1 MAADYVPRRAAELVS
16 EALDDTRVV
25 IINGARQVGKSTL
38 AERVLHEAPR
48 WQARFLDDPQT
59 RLAAESDP
67 VGFLD
72 FDGLMLID
80 EVQRVPGLWLA
91 IKNSVDRDPRPG
103 RFILTGSA
111 RLLALQSLPDALPG
125 RSETI
130 ELWPLSQGEI
140 DSEPDGFVDAAFSA
154 DAVLSAGVS
163 RLHRNDYLARIA
175 RGGYPGAVQRDAPRR
190 RDRFFTSYLNDIVVR
205 DIKQVADIERAADM
219 RRLITLLAARCAGM
233 INMAKLASEL
243 TITEP
248 TVRRY
253 IQILETI
260 YLIQLIPAW
269 SSGATKRVTR
279 APKLMFVDPGL
290 ASYLQTPRTGE
301 QSGGLMENFVM
312 GELARQ
318 LTWSQTAAALYHYH
332 DRDGHEVD
340 AVLED
345 NAGRVIGIEVKSAQ
359 SVRSED
365 LLGLRY
371 LKEKLGSRMHAGYVL
386 YCGADSLSFGDGLGC
401 LPISALWTTG
411 SRFSR
416 APDDSRH

>member
-1 MAADYVPRRAAELVS
+1 
-16 EALDDTRVV
+16 
-25 IINGARQVGKSTL
+25 
-38 AERVLHEAPR
+38 
-48 WQARFLDDPQT
+48 
-59 RLAAESDP
+59 
-67 VGFLD
+67 
-72 FDGLMLID
+72 MLID

-91 IKNSVDRDPRPG
+91 IKNIIDRDPRPG

-140 DSEPDGFVDAAFSA
+140 DSELDGFVDAVFRA

-163 RLHRNDYLARIA
+163 RLHRSDYLARIA
-175 RGGYPGAVQRDAPRR
+175 RGGYPTAVQRDTPRR
-190 RDRFFTSYLNDIVVR
+190 RDRFFSSYLNDIVVR
-205 DIKQVADIERAADM
+205 DIKQVADIERATDM
-219 RRLITLLAARCAGM
+219 RRLITLLAARCGCM

-269 SSGATKRVTR
+269 SFGATKRVTR
-279 APKLMFVDPGL
+279 APKLMFVDSGL
-290 ASYLQTPRTGE
+290 ASYPQTPRISE

-318 LTWSQTAAALYHYH
+318 LTWSETAAALYHYH

-340 AVLED
+340 ADLED
-345 NAGRVIGIEVKSAQ
+345 NGGRVIGIEVKSTQQPLSSRGGFSPVPA
-359 SVRSED
+359 
-365 LLGLRY
+365 LGL
-371 LKEKLGSRMHAGYVL
+371 GVPA
-386 YCGADSLSFGDGLGC
+386 
-401 LPISALWTTG
+401 
-411 SRFSR
+411 
-416 APDDSRH
+416 

>member
-16 EALDDTRVV
+16 EALGDTRVV

-38 AERVLHEAPR
+38 AERVLHAAPR
-48 WQARFLDDPQT
+48 RQARFLDDPQT

-67 VGFLD
+67 VSFLD

-140 DSEPDGFVDAAFSA
+140 DSEPDGFVDAVFGA
-154 DAVLSAGVS
+154 DAVLSSGVS
-163 RLHRNDYLARIA
+163 PLHRSDYLARIA
-175 RGGYPGAVQRDAPRR
+175 RGGYPAAVARDAPRR
-190 RDRFFTSYLNDIVVR
+190 RDRFFASYLNDIIVR
-205 DIKQVADIERAADM
+205 DVKQVADIERAADM
-219 RRLITLLAARCAGM
+219 RRLIALLAARCADM

-279 APKLMFVDPGL
+279 APKLMFVDTGL
-290 ASYLQTPRTGE
+290 ASYLQTPHTSE
-301 QSGGLMENFVM
+301 QAGGLMENFVM

-411 SRFSR
+411 
-416 APDDSRH
+416 

>member
-1 MAADYVPRRAAELVS
+1 MRLAGDYVPRRASALVS
-16 EALDDTRVV
+16 EALSDNRVV

-38 AERVLHEAPR
+38 AERVLPDAPR
-48 WQARFLDDPQT
+48 RQARFLDDPQT
-59 RLAAESDP
+59 RLAAENDP

-80 EVQRVPGLWLA
+80 EVQRAPGLWLA
-91 IKNSVDRDPRPG
+91 IKNIVDRDPRPG

-140 DSEPDGFVDAAFSA
+140 SSEPDGFVDAVFSA
-154 DAVLSAGVS
+154 DGVISADVS
-163 RLHRNDYLARIA
+163 QLRRSDYLARIA
-175 RGGYPGAVQRDAPRR
+175 RGGYPTAVQRDTPRR
-190 RDRFFTSYLNDIVVR
+190 RDRFFSSYLNDIVVR

-219 RRLITLLAARCAGM
+219 RRLITLLAARCTGM

-260 YLIQLIPAW
+260 YLIQLIPSW
-269 SSGATKRVTR
+269 SSGATQRVTR
-279 APKLMFVDPGL
+279 APKLMFVDSGL
-290 ASYLQTPRTGE
+290 ASYLQTPRTSE

-318 LTWSQTAAALYHYH
+318 LTWSETSAALYHYH

-345 NAGRVIGIEVKSAQ
+345 NSGRVVGIEVKSAQ

-371 LKEKLGSRMHAGYVL
+371 LKQKLGSRMHAGYVL

-401 LPISALWTTG
+401 LPISTLWT
-411 SRFSR
+411 S
-416 APDDSRH
+416 

>member
-1 MAADYVPRRAAELVS
+1 VKTAADYIPRRAAELVS
-16 EALDDTRVV
+16 EALVDTRVV

-38 AERVLHEAPR
+38 AERVLHAAPR
-48 WQARFLDDPQT
+48 RQARFLDDPQT

-154 DAVLSAGVS
+154 DSVLSVGAL
-163 RLHRNDYLARIA
+163 RLRRSDYPARIA
-175 RGGYPGAVQRDAPRR
+175 RGGYPAAVARDAPRR
-190 RDRFFTSYLNDIVVR
+190 RDRFFASYLNDIIVR
-205 DIKQVADIERAADM
+205 DVKQVADIERAADM
-219 RRLITLLAARCAGM
+219 RRLIALLAARCAGM
-233 INMAKLASEL
+233 VNMAKLASEL

-260 YLIQLIPAW
+260 YLIQLIPTW
-269 SSGATKRVTR
+269 SSGASKRVTR
-279 APKLMFVDPGL
+279 APKLMFVDTGL
-290 ASYLQTPRTGE
+290 ASYLQTPRTSE
-301 QSGGLMENFVM
+301 QAGGLMENFVM

-318 LTWSQTAAALYHYH
+318 LTWSQTSAALYHYH

-411 SRFSR
+411 
-416 APDDSRH
+416 

>member
-1 MAADYVPRRAAELVS
+1 MSGYSGPVKTSADYVPRRAAELAS
-16 EALDDTRVV
+16 EALSDTRVV

-38 AERVLHEAPR
+38 AERVLREVPR
-48 WQARFLDDPQT
+48 RQARFLDDPQT
-59 RLAAESDP
+59 RLAAENDP
-67 VGFLD
+67 IGFLD

-91 IKNSVDRDPRPG
+91 IKNIVDRDPRPG
-103 RFILTGSA
+103 RFMLTGSA

-140 DSEPDGFVDAAFSA
+140 DGEPDGFVDAVFSA
-154 DAVLSAGVS
+154 DAMPSADAS
-163 RLHRNDYLARIA
+163 RLHRSDYLARIA
-175 RGGYPGAVQRDAPRR
+175 RGGYPTAVQREAPRR
-190 RDRFFTSYLNDIVVR
+190 RDRFFSSYLNDIVVR
-205 DIKQVADIERAADM
+205 DIRQVADIERAADM
-219 RRLITLLAARCAGM
+219 RRLITLLATRCAGM

-260 YLIQLIPAW
+260 YLVQLIPSW

-279 APKLMFVDPGL
+279 APKLMFVDSGL
-290 ASYLQTPRTGE
+290 ASHLQAPRTSE

-318 LTWSQTAAALYHYH
+318 LTWSETAAALYHYH

-340 AVLED
+340 AILED
-345 NAGRVIGIEVKSAQ
+345 NSGRVVGIEVKSAQ

-371 LKEKLGSRMHAGYVL
+371 LKQKLGSRMHAGYFL

-411 SRFSR
+411 
-416 APDDSRH
+416 

>member
-38 AERVLHEAPR
+38 HEAPR
-48 WQARFLDDPQT
+48 RQARFLDDPQT
-59 RLAAESDP
+59 RLAAENDP

-140 DSEPDGFVDAAFSA
+140 DREPDGFVDAVFSA
-154 DAVLSAGVS
+154 DALLSAGVS
-163 RLHRNDYLARIA
+163 RLHRSDYLARVA
-175 RGGYPGAVQRDAPRR
+175 RGGYPTAVQRDTPRR
-190 RDRFFTSYLNDIVVR
+190 RDRFFSSYLNDIVVR

-219 RRLITLLAARCAGM
+219 RRLITLLAARCGGM

-290 ASYLQTPRTGE
+290 ASYLQTPRTSE
-301 QSGGLMENFVM
+301 QSGGLMENLVM

-318 LTWSQTAAALYHYH
+318 LTWSGTAAALYHYH

-411 SRFSR
+411 
-416 APDDSRH
+416 

>member
-1 MAADYVPRRAAELVS
+1 VSGYSGPVKTAADYVPRRAAAQVS
-16 EALDDTRVV
+16 EALNDTRIV

-38 AERVLHEAPR
+38 AERVLHAVPR
-48 WQARFLDDPQT
+48 RQARFLDDPQT
-59 RLAAESDP
+59 RLAAENDP

-91 IKNSVDRDPRPG
+91 IKNIVDRDPRPG

-140 DSEPDGFVDAAFSA
+140 DGKPDGFVDAAFSA
-154 DAVLSAGVS
+154 DGVLSVDES
-163 RLHRNDYLARIA
+163 QLRRSDYLARIA
-175 RGGYPGAVQRDAPRR
+175 RGGYPTAVQRDVQRR
-190 RDRFFTSYLNDIVVR
+190 RDRFFSSYLSDIVVR

-219 RRLITLLAARCAGM
+219 RRLITLLAARCGGM

-260 YLIQLIPAW
+260 YLVQLIPAW

-279 APKLMFVDPGL
+279 APKLMFVDSGL
-290 ASYLQTPRTGE
+290 ASYLQTPRTSE

-318 LTWSQTAAALYHYH
+318 LTWSETAAALYHYH

-340 AVLED
+340 AILED
-345 NAGRVIGIEVKSAQ
+345 NSGRVIGIEVKSAQ
-359 SVRSED
+359 SVRAED

-371 LKEKLGSRMHAGYVL
+371 LKQKLGSRMHAGYIL
-386 YCGADSLSFGDGLGC
+386 Y
-401 LPISALWTTG
+401 
-411 SRFSR
+411 
-416 APDDSRH
+416 

>member
-1 MAADYVPRRAAELVS
+1 MKIASDYVPRRAAELVS
-16 EALDDTRVV
+16 EALTDTRVV
-25 IINGARQVGKSTL
+25 IVNGARQVGKSTL
-38 AERVLHEAPR
+38 AERVLRDAPNR
-48 WQARFLDDPQT
+48 RARFLDDPQT
-59 RLAAESDP
+59 RLAAEDDP

-111 RLLALQSLPDALPG
+111 RLLSLQSLPDALPG

-140 DSEPDGFVDAAFSA
+140 DGAPDGFVDTAFSA
-154 DAVLSAGVS
+154 DGGLSADGS
-163 RLHRNDYLARIA
+163 RLPRSDYLARIA
-175 RGGYPGAVQRDAPRR
+175 RGGYPTAVQRDAPRR
-190 RDRFFTSYLNDIVVR
+190 RDRFFSSYLNDIIVR

-219 RRLITLLAARCAGM
+219 RRLIALLAARCGGM
-233 INMAKLASEL
+233 VNMAKLASEL

-260 YLIQLIPAW
+260 YLVQLIPAW

-279 APKLMFVDPGL
+279 APKLMFVDSGL
-290 ASYLQTPRTGE
+290 ASYLQTPRASE
-301 QSGGLMENFVM
+301 YSGGLVENFVM

-318 LTWSQTAAALYHYH
+318 LTWSATAAALYHYH

-340 AVLED
+340 AILED

-411 SRFSR
+411 
-416 APDDSRH
+416 

>member
-16 EALDDTRVV
+16 EALGDTRVV

-38 AERVLHEAPR
+38 AERVLHAAPR
-48 WQARFLDDPQT
+48 RQARFLDDPQT

-103 RFILTGSA
+103 RFILTGHA
-111 RLLALQSLPDALPG
+111 RLLALRSLPDALPG
-125 RSETI
+125 RSETV

-140 DSEPDGFVDAAFSA
+140 DSEPDGFVDAAFNA
-154 DAVLSAGVS
+154 DGVLSAGVS
-163 RLHRNDYLARIA
+163 RLRRSDYLARIA
-175 RGGYPGAVQRDAPRR
+175 RGGYPAAVARDTPRR
-190 RDRFFTSYLNDIVVR
+190 RDRFFASYLNDIVVR

-219 RRLITLLAARCAGM
+219 RRLIALLAARCAGM

-269 SSGATKRVTR
+269 SSGAIKRVTR
-279 APKLMFVDPGL
+279 APKLTFVDPGL
-290 ASYLQTPRTGE
+290 ASYLQAPRTSE
-301 QSGGLMENFVM
+301 QAGGLMENFVM

-318 LTWSQTAAALYHYH
+318 LTWSQTPAALYHYH

-371 LKEKLGSRMHAGYVL
+371 LKEKLGSRMRAGYVL
-386 YCGADSLSFGDGLGC
+386 YCGAESLSFGDGLGC

-411 SRFSR
+411 
-416 APDDSRH
+416 

>member
-1 MAADYVPRRAAELVS
+1 MTGYSDPVKMAVDYVPRRAAELVS

-38 AERVLHEAPR
+38 AERVLREAPMR
-48 WQARFLDDPQT
+48 QARFLDDPQT
-59 RLAAESDP
+59 RLAAENDP

-91 IKNSVDRDPRPG
+91 IKNIVDRDPRPG

-140 DSEPDGFVDAAFSA
+140 DGKPDGFVDAVFSA
-154 DAVLSAGVS
+154 DGVFSAGAS
-163 RLHRNDYLARIA
+163 RLHRRDYLTRIA
-175 RGGYPGAVQRDAPRR
+175 RGGYPTAVQRDTPRR
-190 RDRFFTSYLNDIVVR
+190 RNRFFSSYLNDIVVR
-205 DIKQVADIERAADM
+205 DVKQVADIERAADM
-219 RRLITLLAARCAGM
+219 RRLITLLAARCGGM

-279 APKLMFVDPGL
+279 APKLIFVDSGL
-290 ASYLQTPRTGE
+290 ASYLQTPRTSE

-318 LTWSQTAAALYHYH
+318 LTWSETAAALYHYH

-340 AVLED
+340 AILED
-345 NAGRVIGIEVKSAQ
+345 NGGRMIGIEVKSAQ

-371 LKEKLGSRMHAGYVL
+371 LKQKLGFRMHAGYVL

-411 SRFSR
+411 
-416 APDDSRH
+416 

>member
-1 MAADYVPRRAAELVS
+1 VSGYSGSVQTAADYVPRRAAAQVS
-16 EALDDTRVV
+16 EALNDTRVV

-38 AERVLHEAPR
+38 AERVLHAVPR
-48 WQARFLDDPQT
+48 RQARFLDDPQT
-59 RLAAESDP
+59 RLAAENDP

-91 IKNSVDRDPRPG
+91 IKNIVDRDPRPG

-140 DSEPDGFVDAAFSA
+140 DGKPDGFVDAVFSA
-154 DAVLSAGVS
+154 DGVLSVDES
-163 RLHRNDYLARIA
+163 QLRRSDYVARIA
-175 RGGYPGAVQRDAPRR
+175 RGGYPTAVQRDVQRR
-190 RDRFFTSYLNDIVVR
+190 RDRFFSSYLSDIVVR

-219 RRLITLLAARCAGM
+219 RRLITLLAARCGGM

-260 YLIQLIPAW
+260 YLVQLIPAW

-279 APKLMFVDPGL
+279 APKLMFVDSGL
-290 ASYLQTPRTGE
+290 ASYLQTPRTSE

-318 LTWSQTAAALYHYH
+318 LTWSEIAASLYHYH

-340 AVLED
+340 AILED
-345 NAGRVIGIEVKSAQ
+345 NSGRVIGIEVKSAQ
-359 SVRSED
+359 SVRAED

-371 LKEKLGSRMHAGYVL
+371 LKQKLGSRMRAGYIL

-411 SRFSR
+411 
-416 APDDSRH
+416 

>member
-1 MAADYVPRRAAELVS
+1 MKMAADYVPRRAAELVS
-16 EALDDTRVV
+16 EALSDTRVV
-25 IINGARQVGKSTL
+25 IVNGARQVGKSTL
-38 AERVLHEAPR
+38 AERVLREVPR
-48 WQARFLDDPQT
+48 RQARFLDDPQT
-59 RLAAESDP
+59 RLAAENDP

-103 RFILTGSA
+103 RFMLTGSA

-140 DSEPDGFVDAAFSA
+140 DGEPDGFVDAVFSA
-154 DAVLSAGVS
+154 DAVLSAPAAP
-163 RLHRNDYLARIA
+163 LHRGDYLSRIA
-175 RGGYPGAVQRDAPRR
+175 RGGYPTAVQRDTPRR
-190 RDRFFTSYLNDIVVR
+190 RGRFFSSYLNDIIVR

-219 RRLITLLAARCAGM
+219 RRLITLLAARCGGM
-233 INMAKLASEL
+233 INMAKLASDL

-279 APKLMFVDPGL
+279 APKLMFVDSGL
-290 ASYLQTPRTGE
+290 ASYLQTPRTSE
-301 QSGGLMENFVM
+301 QSGGLMENLVM

-318 LTWSQTAAALYHYH
+318 LTWSETVAALYHYH

-340 AVLED
+340 AILED
-345 NAGRVIGIEVKSAQ
+345 NRGLVVGIEVKSAQ

-365 LLGLRY
+365 LIGLRY
-371 LKEKLGSRMHAGYVL
+371 LKQKLGSRMHAGYVL

-401 LPISALWTTG
+401 LPISALWTSG
-411 SRFSR
+411 
-416 APDDSRH
+416 